1 MAYHHFDDVQEAAR
15 FIADIGFSIAGTSQG
30 DFTSDHVKYH
40 CNLSMGDSAFGTS
53 FQSNPQ
59 YHDEPTVV
67 DVLSSLCLDASSVDG
82 VHIDDFADEM
92 DFKKPSEAIRA
103 YEGCKKALD
112 WLKDGLGLDG
122 EDIAQLGQTLDENEE
137 EVKEAVTAIRDERAA
152 EQERTHPEV
161 PEGFV
166 SIESLQAGLDLGD
179 YGDQLTEYEGYIT
192 DAIQECADSNID
204 IYYHDLL
211 KWLPDNYEWIE
222 EAEAAGLLLYVYLLH
237 LQDDA
242 DGAVRMLLA
251 GHVRPSGRHLQELR
265 PRIPQGRGRLRRLRQ
280 GGRRPRYHRLRER
293 QRFEELTG
301 EAVDLINN
309 AMDEDIVAGVFDE
322 LAPSFYTVGDDLVD
336 DYNTIRDANG
346 FNFPNHCAMSADVVR
361 EVNRNGLEAAIPRFL
376 EARGHRG
383 RRGRTGHPLCR
394 RPAAPVLQGY
404 RAGMP
409 RLRLRL
415 EQAAPAMTSLRGA
428 QTARSTDTGRKRAG
442 GCGPPAAL

>member
-222 EAEAAGLLLYVYLLH
+222 EAEAAGLLERAKGDIFKMTQMAQYECFSQDMYDHQEDICKNYVLESLK
-237 LQDDA
+237 DA
-242 DGAVRMLLA
+242 GVYAVSDKVADALDTIDFA
-251 GHVRPSGRHLQELR
+251 SAN
-265 PRIPQGRGRLRRLRQ
+265 
-280 GGRRPRYHRLRER
+280 
-293 QRFEELTG
+293 RFEELTG

-309 AMDEDIVAGVFDE
+309 AMDEDIVAGVFND
-322 LAPSFYTVGDDLVD
+322 LAPSFYTVGEDLVD

-361 EVNRNGLEAAIPRFL
+361 EVNRNGLEAAIHDFWKPVVN
-376 EARGHRG
+376 EAVEDEPGIHYVVSPQRPCLKD
-383 RRGRTGHPLCR
+383 TAQECR
-394 RPAAPVLQGY
+394 ASASG
-404 RAGMP
+404 
-409 RLRLRL
+409 L
-415 EQAAPAMTSLRGA
+415 EQAALAHDEPARGA
-428 QTARSTDTGRKRAG
+428 DGEEH
-442 GCGPPAAL
+442 

>member
-122 EDIAQLGQTLDENEE
+122 EDIAQLGQTLDENED

-166 SIESLQAGLDLGD
+166 SIESLQASLDLGD

-192 DAIQECADSNID
+192 KGDIFKMTQMAQYECFSQDMYEHQED
-204 IYYHDLL
+204 ICKNFVLESL
-211 KWLPDNYEWIE
+211 KD
-222 EAEAAGLLLYVYLLH
+222 AGLYAVS
-237 LQDDA
+237 DKVADA
-242 DGAVRMLLA
+242 LDTIDFASA
-251 GHVRPSGRHLQELR
+251 N
-265 PRIPQGRGRLRRLRQ
+265 
-280 GGRRPRYHRLRER
+280 
-293 QRFEELTG
+293 RFEELTG

-309 AMDEDIVAGVFDE
+309 AMDEDIVAGVFND
-322 LAPSFYTVGDDLVD
+322 LAPSFYTVGEDLVD
-336 DYNTIRDANG
+336 DYNTIRDANS
-346 FNFPNHCAMSADVVR
+346 FNFPNHCAMSAEAIR
-361 EVNRNGLEAAIPRFL
+361 EVNRNGLEAAIHDFWKPVVT
-376 EARGHRG
+376 EAVEDEPGIYYVVSPQRPCLKD
-383 RRGRTGHPLCR
+383 TAQECR
-394 RPAAPVLQGY
+394 ASASG
-404 RAGMP
+404 
-409 RLRLRL
+409 L
-415 EQAAPAMTSLRGA
+415 EQAALAHDEPARGA
-428 QTARSTDTGRKRAG
+428 DGEEH
-442 GCGPPAAL
+442 

>member
-122 EDIAQLGQTLDENEE
+122 EDIAQLGQTLDENED

-166 SIESLQAGLDLGD
+166 SIESLQASLGLDD
-179 YGDQLTEYEGYIT
+179 YGDICKNFVLE
-192 DAIQECADSNID
+192 S
-204 IYYHDLL
+204 L
-211 KWLPDNYEWIE
+211 KD
-222 EAEAAGLLLYVYLLH
+222 AGLYAVS
-237 LQDDA
+237 DKVADA
-242 DGAVRMLLA
+242 LDTIDFASA
-251 GHVRPSGRHLQELR
+251 N
-265 PRIPQGRGRLRRLRQ
+265 
-280 GGRRPRYHRLRER
+280 
-293 QRFEELTG
+293 RFEELTG

-309 AMDEDIVAGVFDE
+309 AMDEDIVAGVFND
-322 LAPSFYTVGDDLVD
+322 LAPSFYTVGEDLVD
-336 DYNTIRDANG
+336 DYNTIRDANS
-346 FNFPNHCAMSADVVR
+346 FNFPNHCAMSAEAIR
-361 EVNRNGLEAAIPRFL
+361 EVNRNGLEAAIHDFWKPVVT
-376 EARGHRG
+376 EAVEDEPGIHYVVSPQRPCLKD
-383 RRGRTGHPLCR
+383 TAQECR
-394 RPAAPVLQGY
+394 ASASG
-404 RAGMP
+404 
-409 RLRLRL
+409 L
-415 EQAAPAMTSLRGA
+415 EQAALAHDEPARGA
-428 QTARSTDTGRKRAG
+428 DGEEH
-442 GCGPPAAL
+442 